1 MRKNLRAGFLV
12 GAAVAVATAVT
23 LVAVPVAN
31 SSASTQVDN
40 AKVTTITTHA
50 AAPYTPQ
57 PINGGTDDYHC
68 TLIDPHVTK
77 NSFIVSSQFF
87 PGSGPSVK
95 EVHHAI
101 LFLVPPNLVSDART
115 ADNNGQGWTCFGEPP
130 VLGKGLGQFL
140 SMPWLSAW
148 APGHGKDVMPL
159 GTGTPLPAKSLI
171 IMQVHYNLLV
181 GDRPVS
187 PHTQLDTVPAATK
200 LRPTS
205 IQPLVSTPNIPCP
218 SGVTGPLCDRQA
230 EMTDL
235 AKRFGSYMTLFDAGM
250 ESVCG
255 NDPANPPQGTTT
267 SCTWHIGTAGYIV
280 RVAPHMH
287 LIGTSMK
294 ITLNPGTSKSS
305 VLMNVPKYN
314 FDYQKAYNLKKWV
327 KVTPGETVKV
337 SCTYNPRLAQELPAL
352 RKLPPHY
359 ITWGDGSSDEMC
371 LGLMWEVPQ
380 NSHAKVDWAHPTGGL
395 TLGGGHQGG
404 GAPAWEHGSGTPTG
418 GPPRASTPSS
428 TTTG

>member
-1 MRKNLRAGFLV
+1 
-12 GAAVAVATAVT
+12 
-23 LVAVPVAN
+23 
-31 SSASTQVDN
+31 
-40 AKVTTITTHA
+40 
-50 AAPYTPQ
+50 
-57 PINGGTDDYHC
+57 
-68 TLIDPHVTK
+68 
-77 NSFIVSSQFF
+77 
-87 PGSGPSVK
+87 
-95 EVHHAI
+95 
-101 LFLVPPNLVSDART
+101 
-115 ADNNGQGWTCFGEPP
+115 
-130 VLGKGLGQFL
+130 
-140 SMPWLSAW
+140 
-148 APGHGKDVMPL
+148 
-159 GTGTPLPAKSLI
+159 
-171 IMQVHYNLLV
+171 MQVHYNLLV
-181 GDRPVS
+181 GDRPVT
-187 PHTQLDTVPAATK
+187 PHAQLDTVPAATK

-250 ESVCG
+250 EAVCG

-404 GAPAWEHGSGTPTG
+404 GAPAWEHGSGTPT
-418 GPPRASTPSS
+418 ASTPSS